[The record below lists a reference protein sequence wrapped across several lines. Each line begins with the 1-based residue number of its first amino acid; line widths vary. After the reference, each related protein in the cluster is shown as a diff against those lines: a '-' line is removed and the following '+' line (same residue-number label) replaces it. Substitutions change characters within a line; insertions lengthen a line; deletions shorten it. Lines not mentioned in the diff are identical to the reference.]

1 MRSTLAAVA
10 FAILAIGMAPAQAPL
25 TMDGLQSA
33 AKSGNLDLQ
42 KAGRTLA
49 EAEKNLRWESELT
62 NAKASLSGGIT
73 SSGKLSGQAQVTVP
87 IIPQVSVGASV
98 SSNGNAGA
106 SLAVSP
112 FAAWRTSYQQKAA
125 YRKAQVALV
134 NQTAK
139 LGYDVE
145 SAAYGVMQAQANLS
159 LAQAKL
165 ALEVEQAEVAQKA
178 YDMGELTYEN
188 LETARSELVAAR
200 QSGFDAEKGLLNA
213 RVQLYRLLGPAAGVP
228 DVKDV
233 PVDELLS
240 LIPIR
245 DASLAEKRKAA
256 PVGSLTLRQAE
267 INLESLREQ
276 LSATPV
282 YRPNLGLSGQ
292 LSYSSAI
299 VPPASS
305 SFSGSGTVSFSFSPS
320 EIKADERASLSRSI
334 AEAERDIEL
343 ERMALRLQASI
354 ADQAL
359 AVARQVLESRRAEL
373 LGAETAHAESRL
385 LLEQGERT
393 SLEVE
398 QSRISMESARMRLF
412 QAAAGVLDAQAEI
425 LLSYLL

>member
-10 FAILAIGMAPAQAPL
+10 FAILGIVMASAQAPL
-25 TMDGLQSA
+25 TLDALQSA

-49 EAEKNLRWESELT
+49 EAEKNIRWESELS
-62 NAKASLSGGIT
+62 NAKASVSGGFA
-73 SSGKLSGQAQVTVP
+73 SPDRFSGQVQLTVP

-98 SSNGNAGA
+98 SSSGNADA
-106 SLAVSP
+106 TLSVSP
-112 FAAWRTSYQQKAA
+112 FAAWRASYQQRAA
-125 YRKAQVALV
+125 YRKAQVALT

-145 SAAYGVMQAQANLS
+145 SAAYGVMQAQANLT
-159 LAQAKL
+159 LAKAKL
-165 ALEVEQAEVAQKA
+165 ALEVEQANVAQKA
-178 YDMGELTYEN
+178 YDLGELTYEN

-200 QSGFDAEKGLLNA
+200 QSGFDAERGLLNS

-228 DVKDV
+228 EVREV
-233 PVDELLS
+233 PADELLA
-240 LIPIR
+240 LIPAR
-245 DASLAEKRKAA
+245 DAALSEKRKAA
-256 PVGSLTLRQAE
+256 PVGSLALRQAE

-276 LSATPV
+276 LAATPV
-282 YRPNLGLSGQ
+282 YRPNLGLSGRV
-292 LSYSSAI
+292 SYTSS
-299 VPPASS
+299 PAPGSPE
-305 SFSGSGTVSFSFSPS
+305 FSGSGSVSLSFSPS
-320 EIKADERASLSRSI
+320 EIKTDDRASISRSI

-373 LGAETAHAESRL
+373 LQAETAHAEARL

-393 SLEVE
+393 SLEIE